1 MNARVR
7 KAAAALSAAVLAV
20 TSTTA
25 VLRSDGYVLAHS
37 ADAASHGPLDVT
49 VHSTAAPTLMALAE
63 PTSNSTGTTIA
74 ATDSATAWLANGSWP
89 HATPYPTTVVPT
101 ATPSPAPTPAPK
113 PTAPPPTTSGTASGP
128 RYTFDEEFNGTS
140 LSSRWQHDMH
150 CCGTLAGYDPG
161 LSTVADGVLAMQ
173 VDHRSNGW
181 YGDLIDTRYTF
192 KQKFGY
198 FAARI
203 KVSKGMGLWPAFW
216 LYGGSAPEIDT
227 MEICANPIGTNEGND
242 ASELHTT
249 VHWAG
254 GATTDGRYYTVD
266 LSRAYHV
273 YAVDWRA
280 SSIRFY
286 LDGRLVW
293 TFSDE
298 ARIPTIALPMVLN
311 LGVGVPWCGAPDSTT
326 PDGARMLVDWVRV
339 RT

>member
-1 MNARVR
+1 MRDRARR
-7 KAAAALSAAVLAV
+7 AAAALLAAVVAVSAA
-20 TSTTA
+20 TA
-25 VLRSDGYVLAHS
+25 ILRSDGHVLAYGVH
-37 ADAASHGPLDVT
+37 ATSHGHPGMTDD
-49 VHSTAAPTLMALAE
+49 SAAALTPMALAE
-63 PTSNSTGTTIA
+63 PPSIAAQTTIA
-74 ATDSATAWLANGSWP
+74 PWP
-89 HATPYPTTVVPT
+89 NPTPYPVTVVT
-101 ATPSPAPTPAPK
+101 TPAPSAPSSLHQAPAPTPAPK
-113 PTAPPPTTSGTASGP
+113 PTPAPPKPSGP
-128 RYTFDEEFNGTS
+128 TYTFDDEFNGTS

-161 LSTVADGVLAMQ
+161 LSTVANGVLAMQ

-181 YGDLIDTRYTF
+181 YSDLIDTRYTF
-192 KQKFGY
+192 KQKYGY

-203 KVSKGMGLWPAFW
+203 KVPKGTGLWPAFW

-227 MEICANPIGTNEGND
+227 MEICANPIGTNQGND

-273 YAVDWRA
+273 YAVDWR
-280 SSIRFY
+280 STRIRFY

-293 TFSDE
+293 TFSDK

-311 LGVGVPWCGAPDSTT
+311 LGVGVHWCGQPDSTT
-326 PDGARMLVDWVRV
+326 PDGSTMLVDWVRV
-339 RT
+339 KP